1 MRTSWVIVILD
12 IRSTVDTSAESS
24 GAVNLLSDGYLTGK
38 EVLIVGSVTI
48 VALVANSD
56 IWITSHLS
64 LTDSH
69 CPWRSCINR
78 ELGIEWSDQ
87 GGGAISLKQ
96 LTSQDRACLKW
107 SSCCGL

>member
-12 IRSTVDTSAESS
+12 IRSTVDTSAKSS

-38 EVLIVGSVTI
+38 EVLVVGSVTI
-48 VALVANSD
+48 VAFIANSN

-78 ELGIEWSDQ
+78 ELGIEWSYQ
-87 GGGAISLKQ
+87 GGDAISLEQ
-96 LTSQDRACLKW
+96 NATQNWACLKW
-107 SSCCGL
+107 CSCCGL

>member
-38 EVLIVGSVTI
+38 EVLVIGSITI
-48 VALVANSD
+48 VALVANGN

-64 LTDSH
+64 LTDSKG
-69 CPWRSCINR
+69 PWSCTFYGKKR
-78 ELGIEWSDQ
+78 IEWSNQCGD
-87 GGGAISLKQ
+87 AISLEKQ
-96 LTSQDRACLKW
+96 TSQDWA
-107 SSCCGL
+107 S